1 MKEIY
6 FAGKAYFISEF
17 SGPYFALLKLTE
29 EDFKK
34 LESMLKLKEF
44 GEANHLEH
52 CGITSMHVG
61 DLTIFEDFPEKIDDF
76 DSTLLITKSEYES
89 MFEECS
95 GYDNEGVVRTEWGD
109 YAKTLVYKG
118 EDVFYFF
125 THAKWDG
132 LLIEVGPIS
141 IGELREKFKN

>member
-6 FAGKAYFISEF
+6 FAGKAYFTSEF
-17 SGPYFALLKLTE
+17 SGPCFALLKLTE

-44 GEANHLEH
+44 GEANYFEH
-52 CGITSMHVG
+52 CGITSMHIG
-61 DLTIFEDFPEKIDDF
+61 DFTIFGDFPEKIDDF
-76 DSTLLITKSEYES
+76 DSTLLITKSEYEN

-95 GYDNEGVVRTEWGD
+95 GHDNEGVVRTEWGH
-109 YAKTLVYKG
+109 YVKTQVYKG
-118 EDVFYFF
+118 MDIFYFYAY
-125 THAKWDG
+125 AKWSDE
-132 LLIEVGPIS
+132 LIKVGPIF